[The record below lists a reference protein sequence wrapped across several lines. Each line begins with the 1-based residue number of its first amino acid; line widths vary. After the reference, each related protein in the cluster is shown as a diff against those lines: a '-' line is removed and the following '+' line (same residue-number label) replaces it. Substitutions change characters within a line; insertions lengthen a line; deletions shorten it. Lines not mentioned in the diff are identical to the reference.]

1 MAQTDLAESSR
12 ESRAPA
18 SYAAEATG
26 RLNEKTAIVTG
37 ARRSIG
43 RAIAVALAAQGA
55 RVVVHYLS
63 HSDEADA
70 TVDALR
76 SSGADAIAVGG
87 DLSHS
92 SAVAALFDQTRTQ
105 FGGVDIV
112 VANAGA
118 TAAPTPVAAIS
129 DELFESLLNTNTR
142 ATFYVL
148 REAARTV
155 RDGGRIINISSSSVR
170 STPAGFAAYATTKSG
185 ALTTVE
191 ILARELGPRGITANS
206 IMAGAIGSGFLDPSG
221 DYLKNL
227 PKEMVTTFMNTVATE
242 TPAGRIGQPSDI
254 APIAAFLASPE
265 AGWINGQTI
274 LANNGA
280 TV

>member
-1 MAQTDLAESSR
+1 MTQTVVSPTTA
-12 ESRAPA
+12 AA
-18 SYAAEATG
+18 SG
-26 RLNEKTAIVTG
+26 RLDGKTAIVTG

-43 RAIAVALAAQGA
+43 RAIAIALADAGA
-55 RVVVHYLS
+55 GVVIAYNS
-63 HSDEADA
+63 GRDEADR
-70 TVDALR
+70 TVAGLR
-76 SSGADAIAVGG
+76 SRGSDAIGFGAD
-87 DLSHS
+87 LSS
-92 SAVAALFDQTRTQ
+92 SAAVSRLFDETTTH

-112 VANAGA
+112 VANAGI
-118 TAAPTPVAAIS
+118 TAPPTPVAAVS

-155 RDGGRIINISSSSVR
+155 RDGGRIINISSSSIN
-170 STPAGFAAYATTKSG
+170 STPAGFAAYTTSKSG
-185 ALTTVE
+185 ALTTIG
-191 ILARELGPRGITANS
+191 ILARELGPRQITANS
-206 IMAGAIGSGFLDPSG
+206 IMAGAIGSGFLDPAG
-221 DYLKNL
+221 DLLGSL
-227 PKEMVTTFMNTVATE
+227 PPEMVSTFMHTIAAE

-254 APIAAFLASPE
+254 APIAAFLASSE

>member
-1 MAQTDLAESSR
+1 M
-12 ESRAPA
+12 
-18 SYAAEATG
+18 
-26 RLNEKTAIVTG
+26 
-37 ARRSIG
+37 
-43 RAIAVALAAQGA
+43 
-55 RVVVHYLS
+55 
-63 HSDEADA
+63 
-70 TVDALR
+70 
-76 SSGADAIAVGG
+76 
-87 DLSHS
+87 
-92 SAVAALFDQTRTQ
+92 
-105 FGGVDIV
+105 
-112 VANAGA
+112 ANAGV
-118 TAAPTPVAAIS
+118 TAAPTPVAAIT

-155 RDGGRIINISSSSVR
+155 RDGGRIINISSSSIQ
-170 STPAGFAAYATTKSG
+170 STPAGYAAYTTSKSG
-185 ALTTVE
+185 ALTTIG

-221 DYLKNL
+221 ELLSSL
-227 PKEMVTTFMNTVATE
+227 PEETVTTFMNTIASE

-254 APIAAFLASPE
+254 APIAAFLATAE